1 MQRELDIIASLALEV
16 GCGWMEGRIWPLPFG
31 GMSRAECIDPI
42 FKIDGKHRTAL
53 LLKYD
58 ASISV

>member
-1 MQRELDIIASLALEV
+1 V
-16 GCGWMEGRIWPLPFG
+16 VGRIWPLPFG